1 MSLFRILALCAT
13 ALAAG
18 CQYTQKAPVTYT
30 AQTQEQLSGSVA
42 VAPFD
47 YSAAKAAKIPVN
59 QIPYADTSFPNAE
72 LPQPVQGFVAD
83 SLRKELAKAG
93 VSTNGR
99 TCALSGDVTHFQF
112 DYRDVLAKFTVEIRY
127 RLADAANQPL
137 YESTKLAQ
145 SADTAELREQK
156 RRHTLGNLGKA
167 LAGSLAVKPYDVRGM
182 ETSMGPQPT
191 PPYPFPQGFARILSE
206 NIEQLLK
213 DNVFRKAVARCA

>member
-1 MSLFRILALCAT
+1 MLSFRILALCA
-13 ALAAG
+13 AVLAAG

-30 AQTQEQLSGSVA
+30 AQTQEQLSGTAA
-42 VAPFD
+42 VGPFD
-47 YSAAKAAKIPVN
+47 YSATRAARIPVN
-59 QIPYADTSFPNAE
+59 QIPYADTSFPSAE
-72 LPQPVQGFVAD
+72 LPQPVQDFVSD

-99 TCALSGDVTHFQF
+99 TCALSGDVTQFQF
-112 DYRDVLAKFTVEIRY
+112 DYRDVLAKLTVEIRY

-145 SADTAELREQK
+145 SADTEELREQK
-156 RRHTLGNLGKA
+156 RRQTLGNLGKA
-167 LAGSLAVKPYDVRGM
+167 LAGSLVVKPHDIRGM
-182 ETSMGPQPT
+182 DTFMGPQPT

-213 DNVFRKAVARCA
+213 DDAFRKAVARCA